1 MSDGATLEVAG
12 GGSVST
18 AEPLRIRGTGVS
30 SAGAVSFTSSAT
42 LSGDVTL
49 NEAATIGVS
58 ASKTGVMSGVI
69 SAAYGVTKLGT
80 GTLTFSGASTN
91 TYSGA
96 TTVSAGT
103 LALGAANKISDSST
117 LVVSNNATFNLGGNN
132 ETVASIATS
141 TTSDTAASITLGSA
155 TLTSGGAA
163 DTTFAGV
170 VSGTGAMVKTGTGT
184 LTLSGANTY
193 SGNTTINDDGGTFSV
208 TGTLGASASPASYPG
223 QLSIGSTGTF
233 SYGSTS
239 NQTLTGKI
247 TGVGVV
253 SKSGTSTLT
262 LSPGTASD
270 YTGATTV
277 SAGTLKITAASSLGD
292 TGTGTTVQSGAT
304 LDVGAAVTSAEP
316 LTVSGTGASSAG
328 AINFTAGGTLSGTV
342 ALGAASTVQ
351 VSTTTVSAG
360 ATLQVAA
367 AVTSAEPLTIAGSGS
382 GNDSGSGTGSIR
394 IISDNDF
401 ALFYGDS
408 SNATS
413 LKYQNNVD
421 WPAQQATAAS
431 INISDAGSYIYIVQ
445 MGGGGTEDIG
455 GALNNVDITTL
466 SGIQRAT
473 AGTACGGGASGGWFL
488 ITSCVTGYSSPAV
501 AGGTQNVTLAN
512 LQTALSG
519 ATWGSMPAAK
529 TSGVG
534 SNATYENGTRIGRA
548 FDTPSDQAV
557 VIRIPTTSVVA
568 AGAIYYTANGT
579 LSGTVTLAG
588 NSKVQV
594 LDSVTGTITGVISG

>member
-1 MSDGATLEVAG
+1 
-12 GGSVST
+12 
-18 AEPLRIRGTGVS
+18 
-30 SAGAVSFTSSAT
+30 
-42 LSGDVTL
+42 
-49 NEAATIGVS
+49 
-58 ASKTGVMSGVI
+58 
-69 SAAYGVTKLGT
+69 
-80 GTLTFSGASTN
+80 
-91 TYSGA
+91 
-96 TTVSAGT
+96 
-103 LALGAANKISDSST
+103 
-117 LVVSNNATFNLGGNN
+117 
-132 ETVASIATS
+132 
-141 TTSDTAASITLGSA
+141 
-155 TLTSGGAA
+155 
-163 DTTFAGV
+163 
-170 VSGTGAMVKTGTGT
+170 
-184 LTLSGANTY
+184 
-193 SGNTTINDDGGTFSV
+193 
-208 TGTLGASASPASYPG
+208 
-223 QLSIGSTGTF
+223 
-233 SYGSTS
+233 
-239 NQTLTGKI
+239 
-247 TGVGVV
+247 
-253 SKSGTSTLT
+253 
-262 LSPGTASD
+262 
-270 YTGATTV
+270 
-277 SAGTLKITAASSLGD
+277 
-292 TGTGTTVQSGAT
+292 
-304 LDVGAAVTSAEP
+304 
-316 LTVSGTGASSAG
+316 
-328 AINFTAGGTLSGTV
+328 
-342 ALGAASTVQ
+342 
-351 VSTTTVSAG
+351 AG

-594 LDSVTGTITGVISG
+594 LDSVTGTITGVISGGYGVTKGGSGTLALPTANTYTGSTTVSAGVVAISNATALGDDGSTRSSTSVSSGAAVSISGGIAVTEPFTIVGTGVGSTGAVVSTSGNNSIRGLVTLSGNATVGNTGTSS